1 MTADTAA
8 EQSVKLIGL
17 HSGRS
22 TLAPGG
28 AQALQI
34 VAIGLGPD
42 KFSRTLDTLWS
53 IESQKNW

>member
-17 HSGRS
+17 HSERS

-28 AQALQI
+28 GAQALPI
-34 VAIGLGPD
+34 VAIGPD

>member
-34 VAIGLGPD
+34 VAIGPD